1 MLQKTVRSHF
11 FNFKD
16 RTKKNS
22 WYKWKISLILIDEVK
37 IGGLQNHNVYT
48 KLNHVDISIRDS
60 ELNFFLSRYNRR
72 YNYLIVINN
81 LIFSSSVTQDTNVI
95 FLSCNGLNN
104 AKDALIQGKVYETLG
119 VVNII
124 QTE

>member
-11 FNFKD
+11 FHFKD
-16 RTKKNS
+16 RTKESS

-37 IGGLQNHNVYT
+37 IGGLQNHNVYA

-95 FLSCNGLNN
+95 FLSCNGLKN
-104 AKDALIQGKVYETLG
+104 AKDALIHGKVYETLG
-119 VVNII
+119 VVNINQI
-124 QTE
+124 E